1 MSDIWEPL
9 DLRSFLIWTFSY
21 LVSQGSQLL
30 LSDIM
35 LLSPHVQPSFSQM
48 TFQLPSFPSH
58 RLSCPILHPLLPC
71 PLNPLAR
78 TLPVL
83 FVLYISTR
91 FFYRS
96 KVQEGRPGGRR
107 WLSSFALPRCLPGK
121 YGTTAR
127 NVIDEQAEKLTFQS
141 GYFVGVSVCVCVC
154 TCVYLVSMYVDT
166 CICVCVRVCTCVSVR
181 VYLYV
186 CFCMCAFVC
195 VSWCEVCLMGDLH
208 SNLLETLH
216 YASLCTPIP
225 LPHLDVFLV
234 S

>member
-30 LSDIM
+30 LSDIV
-35 LLSPHVQPSFSQM
+35 LLSPHAQPSFSQM

-58 RLSCPILHPLLPC
+58 RLSRPILHPLLPC
-71 PLNPLAR
+71 PPNPLAR

-121 YGTTAR
+121 YGITAC

-141 GYFVGVSVCVCVC
+141 GYFVGVSVGVSVGVYVCVPCVYVCRYLYLCVC
-154 TCVYLVSMYVDT
+154 TCVYLCLCVCILVCLFLYV
-166 CICVCVRVCTCVSVR
+166 CVCVCVV
-181 VYLYV
+181 V
-186 CFCMCAFVC
+186 
-195 VSWCEVCLMGDLH
+195 
-208 SNLLETLH
+208 
-216 YASLCTPIP
+216 
-225 LPHLDVFLV
+225 
-234 S
+234 